1 MDRKKIADLDRWKKY
16 EGELQRKD
24 DEKDRTLIT
33 STMIDAA
40 ERDVEQLN
48 CEDPAGDA

>member
-1 MDRKKIADLDRWKKY
+1 MKNTKAA
-16 EGELQRKD
+16 ELIGKQV
-24 DEKDRTLIT
+24 DRTLIT

-40 ERDVEQLN
+40 ERGTDQLN

>member
-1 MDRKKIADLDRWKKY
+1 MKNAKANGLI
-16 EGELQRKD
+16 
-24 DEKDRTLIT
+24 EKQVDRTLIT

-40 ERDVEQLN
+40 ERETEQLN